1 MQKSEIH
8 RRLPRIL
15 VAGRD
20 QFGYLTDSFQH
31 VLHLRDSFAITYLGW
46 SSGLPDI
53 DLERVAIK
61 HFFGRRNSFSR
72 YIAFIFRLL
81 SEIRSGDFDLVF
93 LSYFAG
99 AGIIPLLSPRTRC
112 ILDIRSG
119 YVRRSNALRRVFN
132 TWILLDA
139 LMFRHVTI
147 ISDSLRRFL
156 HISRKK
162 SHVLPL
168 GATVPEVG
176 TKDFESM
183 HLLYVGTLESRHID
197 RTVEGFAKFFR
208 ECGGDIRCAY
218 DIVGFGRPH
227 DEDELRAAIARCGCA
242 DAITYHG
249 RVPYPELGPFLER
262 NNIGIAFIPLVD
274 YYDCQPPTKLFEY
287 LLAGMAVLATSTS
300 ENARIMTEQSGV
312 LIGDTAEDVYRGLL
326 ALARNR
332 RRYDSQAI
340 RATVEGYTWD
350 RIVGH
355 NLKPYLLSMLKKSSD
370 ATGHDEDSVR
380 IAV

>member
-1 MQKSEIH
+1 MQKPEI
-8 RRLPRIL
+8 RRLPRML

-53 DLERVAIK
+53 ELERVEVK
-61 HFFGRRNSFSR
+61 HFSGKRNSFSR
-72 YIAFIFRLL
+72 YVAFIFRLL
-81 SEIRSGDFDLVF
+81 SEIRSGNFDLVY

-99 AGIIPLLSPRTRC
+99 AGVVPLLAPRTTC
-112 ILDIRSG
+112 ALDIRSG
-119 YVRRSNALRRVFN
+119 YVRRSNVLRRVFN
-132 TWILLDA
+132 TLILLDSM
-139 LMFRHVTI
+139 MFRHVTI
-147 ISDSLRRFL
+147 ITDSLRRVL
-156 HISRKK
+156 HISAKK

-168 GATVPEVG
+168 GATVPEVAA
-176 TKDFESM
+176 KSFESM
-183 HLLYVGTLESRHID
+183 QLLYIGTLESRHID
-197 RTVEGFAKFFR
+197 RTVEGFARFFR
-208 ECGGDIRCAY
+208 ECGKDTRCAY

-227 DEDELRAAIARCGCA
+227 DEDELRAAIAGCGCA

-249 RVPYPELGPFLER
+249 RVPYPELGPFLAR
-262 NNIGIAFIPLVD
+262 NNIGIAFVPLVD

-326 ALARNR
+326 LLARNL
-332 RRYDSQAI
+332 RRYDSRAI

-350 RIVGH
+350 RIVGQ
-355 NLKPYLLSMLKKSSD
+355 NLKPYLLSILKNASD
-370 ATGHDEDSVR
+370 ATGNNEDSVR